1 MAAKKILIVDD
12 DKTISEALRSAFAK
26 KGYEPIVCGKANDA
40 LEKLKLSEFKA
51 IFLDCMLPQLS
62 GVDLGAKITQENLSD
77 APIYLMSGIYK
88 DKRYIREAIQKSHAT
103 DFITKP
109 FNIEDLFK
117 LVDKNSSDPVEHSRP
132 PLFRILSNN
141 EANTED
147 ILRAIDTTDSIH
159 GFDLPIIYSFLLDTG
174 ATGQL
179 QVQEAKG
186 DNYIIS
192 FLNHKIVNVET
203 NHKQSYLGVLLVEK
217 GYCTKDQVESVMN
230 SESSINKRIGERL
243 LEANIISPH
252 SILEVMADQLVI
264 RLSKT
269 IWDTSVTANFSAT
282 NEIKDGPRVEGE
294 AFHTLLHDWM
304 YSKIPFPWLKA
315 FYVTWM
321 DQQITQGPHYEKISD
336 AYNLSVFKR
345 LPNFEKLILS
355 GRTVDRLLTDGDF
368 NEKDFYTAIHY
379 LATRRMICFGSKD
392 EKINYDN
399 ALTRLQ
405 RMLTEFK
412 GKDHFQILNLSKNAR
427 DAEIKQAYHE
437 LAKAFHPDRLPKD
450 APQKVRSLTQEIFAL
465 ISGAFNALKD
475 MPSRQAY
482 LRQLEVGQAE
492 DLLQAEAI
500 FERGKQLL
508 KAGQAKQALECF
520 DLALS
525 KKFVRSALNLHRLW
539 AMIRMFEGGDKK
551 IKIRELE
558 ASLDEVP
565 PEDRHDGLYFF
576 VKGLFLKCVGTLDQ
590 AKVYFDRA
598 IAVDPDFIEARREIN
613 VIRLKQENHT
623 ASGVSHILKADL
635 GELLFGKKKK

>member
-12 DKTISEALRSAFAK
+12 DKTISESLAKAFSK
-26 KGYEPIVCGKANDA
+26 KGFEPVLCGRANDA

-109 FNIEDLFK
+109 FNIDDLFK
-117 LVDKNSSDPVEHSRP
+117 LVEKNSTDPVEHSRP
-132 PLFRILSNN
+132 PLFRIFSNF
-141 EANTED
+141 EASTEE
-147 ILRAIDTTDSIH
+147 ILRAIDTTDTIH

-192 FLNHKIVNVET
+192 FLNRKIVNVET

-217 GYCTKDQVESVMN
+217 GYCTKEQVENIMREN
-230 SESSINKRIGERL
+230 SNKRIGERL
-243 LEANIISPH
+243 MDANFISPH
-252 SILEVMADQLVI
+252 SILEVMADQLII

-282 NEIKDGPRVEGE
+282 SDIKDGPSVETDS
-294 AFHTLLHDWM
+294 FHMLLHDWM
-304 YSKIPFPWLKA
+304 YSKIPVSWLKA

-321 DQQITQGPHYEKISD
+321 DQQITQGPHFVKIAN
-336 AYNLSVFKR
+336 AYDLSVFKR
-345 LPNFEKLILS
+345 LPNFDKLVMS
-355 GRTVDRLLTDGDF
+355 GRTVDRMLTDGNF
-368 NEKDFYTAIHY
+368 NERDFFTAIHY
-379 LATRRMICFGSKD
+379 LATRRMICFGGKD
-392 EKINYDN
+392 EIVNYDS

-405 RMLTEFK
+405 RMSKDFK
-412 GKDHFQILNLSKNAR
+412 NKDHFQILNVSRNAR
-427 DAEIKQAYHE
+427 DNEIKQAYHE
-437 LAKAFHPDRLPKD
+437 LAKTFHPDRLPKD
-450 APQKVRSLTQEIFAL
+450 APANVRTLTQEIFGM
-465 ISGAFNALKD
+465 ISTAFNALKD
-475 MPSRQAY
+475 VPSRQGY
-482 LRQLEVGQAE
+482 LRQLEIGQAE

-500 FERGKQLL
+500 FEKGKQLL
-508 KAGQAKQALECF
+508 KSGQAKQALECF
-520 DLALS
+520 DLALA
-525 KKFVRSALNLHRLW
+525 KKFARSALNLHRIW

-590 AKVYFDRA
+590 AKSFFDRA

-613 VIRLKQENHT
+613 VIRLKQENT
-623 ASGVSHILKADL
+623 TSGVTNILKTDI
-635 GELLFGKKKK
+635 GTLLFGKKKK